1 MGEAAMNVS
10 MKKMSAILKSLVVSY
25 IITIA
30 MLLVLTFLLF
40 QFELDEGKVSVG
52 IILVYLLSCFI
63 GGFFAGK
70 KCGSRKFLWGL
81 AVGGIYFTLLLVLSL
96 AVKHGIS
103 AQPAQMLTTLML
115 CAGGGM
121 LGGMLS

>member
-1 MGEAAMNVS
+1 MNVS

-81 AVGGIYFTLLLVLSL
+81 AVGGIYFTLLLVQKNGRHKSN
-96 AVKHGIS
+96 KKF
-103 AQPAQMLTTLML
+103 LMRWKSNKWDTWVYKKADYVL
-115 CAGGGM
+115 Q
-121 LGGMLS
+121 

>member
-1 MGEAAMNVS
+1 MNVN
-10 MKKMSAILKSLVVSY
+10 MKKMSSVLKSLVVSY
-25 IITIA
+25 IITIV
-30 MLLVLTFLLF
+30 MLLALTFLLF

-52 IILVYLLSCFI
+52 IILIYLLSCFI
-63 GGFFAGK
+63 GGFLAGK

-103 AQPAQMLTTLML
+103 AQPVQMLTTLLL